1 MLTPL
6 QTQKLTHYF
15 NVLDFN
21 KNGVITLGD
30 FKAIGENL
38 SILWGFREGTEA
50 YQTCVSRCEKS
61 WYEFKKFSGRNSEV
75 AHLEEWLAFAD
86 AYLASGPE
94 EIYDMYVRKIVDE
107 IFNYFDTN
115 HDNYIS
121 LDEYIDLFMA
131 YRIEIRFSAR
141 SFTKLDLNHDDL
153 LSRDEIQSAVY
164 EFFRG
169 DDPQAPGNWLFGFW
183 ELGSGK

>member
-1 MLTPL
+1 MLTQL

-15 NVLDFN
+15 DVLDFL
-21 KNGVITLGD
+21 KNGIIQFED

-38 SILWGFREGTEA
+38 CVLWGFREGTEP
-50 YQTCVSRCEKS
+50 YKNCMDRCESS
-61 WYEFKKFSGRNSEV
+61 WNEFRKFCGKD
-75 AHLEEWLAFAD
+75 AKGAYLEEWLAFAD
-86 AYLASGPE
+86 VMLVNGSE
-94 EIYDMYVRKIVDE
+94 EIYDRYVTKMVDE

-121 LDEYIDLFMA
+121 LDEYVDLFMA

-153 LSRDEIQSAVY
+153 LSREEIQSAVREY
-164 EFFRG
+164 FRS
-169 DDPQAPGNWLFGFW
+169 DDPNAPGNWLFGFW
-183 ELGSGK
+183 NTRS